1 MYQLPEINHYLGE
14 EFVIKLNSELPDIK
28 FNIKQLTLIDLEIF
42 FVFLHLKEF
51 SLKIFETFL

>member
-14 EFVIKLNSELPDIK
+14 EFDIKLNSELPDIK
-28 FNIKQLTLIDLEIF
+28 FNLKKLTLIDLEIF

>member
-28 FNIKQLTLIDLEIF
+28 FNLKKLTLIDLEIF